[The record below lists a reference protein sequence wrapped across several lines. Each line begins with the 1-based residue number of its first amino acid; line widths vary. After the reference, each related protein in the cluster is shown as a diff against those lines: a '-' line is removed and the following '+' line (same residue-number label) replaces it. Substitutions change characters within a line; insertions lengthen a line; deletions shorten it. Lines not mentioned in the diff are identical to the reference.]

1 LTRFPRA
8 IQAAQAQAGRI
19 RERLSARKNGKKLVY
34 LGAGLA
40 LAGAGAATAGGLFAA
55 TASTPGLGA
64 SVNGAGSPKAVSHR
78 HFAAGHR
85 ITQNASDESKAVKSS
100 RLVVRSAGHMHA
112 AANRGAAHQ
121 REVAAR
127 PVKKAETWSMIAHAI
142 AARTSPTIHQGSLP
156 AQDRLTPTGV
166 SGPQSWMP
174 MTQARYANASAI
186 VHEAVA
192 EKMGL
197 RSAVIGVAT
206 AMQESTL
213 LNINYG
219 TSDSVGLFQQRPS
232 MGWGSVNQI
241 MHPMYAADA
250 FFKALRTY
258 QANDPTWAHQPL
270 WQSAQGVQASGF
282 PTAYAKWEAQ
292 AAHIVSS
299 VARNMI

>member
-1 LTRFPRA
+1 LIRFPRA
-8 IQAAQAQAGRI
+8 IQAAQDRAGRI
-19 RERLSARKNGKKLVY
+19 RERVSARKNGRTLVY

-55 TASTPGLGA
+55 TASAPGLGD
-64 SVNGAGSPKAVSHR
+64 SVKGAGSPTSVSHR
-78 HFAAGHR
+78 HSAAVHP
-85 ITQNASDESKAVKSS
+85 ITQKASDDSKAVKGS
-100 RLVVRSAGHMHA
+100 RLVVRSAGHKHVV
-112 AANRGAAHQ
+112 ANRGTAHQ

-127 PVKKAETWSMIAHAI
+127 QVQQAETWGVIAHAI
-142 AARTSPTIHQGSLP
+142 AARTSPAVHRGSLP

-232 MGWGSVNQI
+232 MGWGTVNQI
-241 MHPMYAADA
+241 MHPVYAADA

-299 VARNMI
+299 VASNMI